1 MGKSFKPSFDGTT
14 FIDTVPNCIFLNRDM
29 PYYNM
34 PLLISDLEGDEHAAL
49 RVMWSLGEES
59 SNCKTIHLFQVNLR
73 KEVY

>member
-1 MGKSFKPSFDGTT
+1 
-14 FIDTVPNCIFLNRDM
+14 M